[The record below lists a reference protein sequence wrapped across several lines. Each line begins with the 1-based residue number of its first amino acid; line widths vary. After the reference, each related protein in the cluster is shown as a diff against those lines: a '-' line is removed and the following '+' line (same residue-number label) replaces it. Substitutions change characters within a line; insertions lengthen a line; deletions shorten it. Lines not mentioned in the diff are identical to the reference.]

1 MTADHE
7 LPILD
12 GEVVDLDALLDPQ
25 PPQHLPAVRA
35 VCACGKNGTPEAHGY
50 NPQTGH
56 RALTCREVLAIA
68 ASVDAAS
75 RPRRRWLRRLASRN

>member
-25 PPQHLPAVRA
+25 
-35 VCACGKNGTPEAHGY
+35 
-50 NPQTGH
+50 TGH
-56 RALTCREVLAIA
+56 RALTCAEVLEIA
-68 ASVDAAS
+68 ARVEAAS
-75 RPRRRWLRRLASRN
+75 RPRRRWLRRLTSRN